1 MLKFLYVKWV
11 KPTLKGA
18 ISLKY
23 WQKEETFSVDE
34 KRALQGERLIKTVNH
49 VYKNV
54 PFYKKKMQDL
64 GIEPG
69 DIKGI
74 DDLSKLP
81 FTTKQDLRDN
91 YPYGL
96 FAVPMEDVVRIHAS
110 SGTTGR
116 PTVVGYTKN
125 DIKMW
130 QEVFAR
136 CLTSYGVTKKDI
148 VQIAYGYGLFTG
160 GMGAHYG
167 AEYLGATVV
176 PISGG
181 NTKKQIQLIQD
192 FGTTVL
198 ACTPSYALYIGETM
212 KSMGIDPR
220 TDTKLRVGVFGA
232 EPWTEEM
239 REEIE
244 SILGIRAMNIYGLSE
259 IMGPGVAF
267 ECEARDGLHINDDH
281 FVPEIINPE
290 TLEPEPYGVQGEL
303 VFTCITKE
311 ALPLLRYRTRDLTTL
326 TNEKCVCG
334 RTLVKMDRISARS
347 DDMLIIRGV
356 NVFPSQIESV
366 ILKIAEVAPHYVLI
380 VDRINNLDT
389 LEVWVEAKEGIFT
402 DAIKGLEKIEKHITN
417 ELFSLLGLHVK
428 VKLVEPKSIERSE
441 GKAKRIIDKR
451 KK

>member
-1 MLKFLYVKWV
+1 M
-11 KPTLKGA
+11 G
-18 ISLKY
+18 Y
-23 WQKEETFSVDE
+23 WQKEETMSLDE
-34 KRALQGERLIKTVNH
+34 KKVLQGERLIQTVES

-54 PFYKKKMQDL
+54 PFYKKKMQDM

-69 DIKGI
+69 DIKSI

-96 FAVPMEDVVRIHAS
+96 FAVPMEEVVRIHAS

-125 DIKMW
+125 DIDMW
-130 QEVFAR
+130 ADMVAR
-136 CLTSYGVTKKDI
+136 CFTAYGVTKKDI
-148 VQIAYGYGLFTG
+148 VQVAYGYGLFTG
-160 GMGAHYG
+160 GLGAHYG
-167 AEYLGATVV
+167 GEHLGATVV

-181 NTKKQIQLIQD
+181 NTKKQIQLIEE
-192 FGTTVL
+192 FGSTVL
-198 ACTPSYALYIGETM
+198 ACTPSYALYIGESM
-212 KSMGIDPR
+212 RNMGIDPR
-220 TDTKLRVGVFGA
+220 STNLRVGIFGA

-239 REEIE
+239 RAEIE
-244 SILGIRAMNIYGLSE
+244 DLLGIQAMNIYGLSE

-267 ECEARDGLHINDDH
+267 DCDEKGGLHINEDH
-281 FVPEIINPE
+281 FVPEIIHPD
-290 TLEPEPYGVQGEL
+290 TLEVQLYGKEGEL
-303 VFTCITKE
+303 VFTCVTKE
-311 ALPLLRYRTRDLTTL
+311 ALPLLRYRTRDLTSLQGGT
-326 TNEKCVCG
+326 CSCG
-334 RTLVKMDRISARS
+334 RTLVRMGRITGRS

-366 ILKIAEVAPHYVLI
+366 ILKVAEVAPHYVLI
-380 VDRINNLDT
+380 VERINNLDT
-389 LEVWVEAKEGIFT
+389 LEVWVEAKEGLFT
-402 DAIKGLEKIEKHITN
+402 DAIKSLEKVEKHITS

-428 VKLVEPKSIERSE
+428 VKLVEPKTIERSE

>member
-1 MLKFLYVKWV
+1 M
-11 KPTLKGA
+11 A
-18 ISLKY
+18 Y
-23 WQKEETFSVDE
+23 WQKEETLSLEE
-34 KRALQGERLIKTVNH
+34 KRELQGKRLIKTVNR
-49 VYKNV
+49 VYENV
-54 PFYKKKMQDL
+54 PFYNQKMKDI

-74 DDLSKLP
+74 DDLKNLP
-81 FTTKQDLRDN
+81 FTTKQDLRDH

-96 FAVPMEDVVRIHAS
+96 FAAPMKDIVRIHAS
-110 SGTTGR
+110 SGTTGQ

-130 QEVFAR
+130 QDVFGR
-136 CLTSYGVTKKDI
+136 CATAYGLTNEDI
-148 VQIAYGYGLFTG
+148 IQVAYGYGLFTG
-160 GMGAHYG
+160 GLGAHYG
-167 AEYLGATVV
+167 FEGLGATVV

-181 NTKKQIQLIQD
+181 NTKKQIQLIQE
-192 FGTTVL
+192 FGTTAL

-220 TDTKLRVGVFGA
+220 STKLRVGVFGA

-244 SILGIRAMNIYGLSE
+244 SLLGIQAMNIYGLSE

-267 ECEARDGLHINDDH
+267 DCKEKHGLHINEDH
-281 FVPEIINPE
+281 FVPEIIDPA
-290 TLEPEPYGVQGEL
+290 TLEVLPHGQEGEL

-311 ALPLLRYRTRDLTTL
+311 ALPLIRYRTRDLTHLDDTP
-326 TNEKCVCG
+326 CSCG
-334 RTLVKMDRISARS
+334 RTLIRMGRINGRS

-356 NVFPSQIESV
+356 NLFPSQVESV
-366 ILKIAEVAPHYVLI
+366 ILKVAEVAPHYVLI

-389 LEVWVEAKEGIFT
+389 LEVWVEAKEGLIT
-402 DAIKGLEKIEKHITN
+402 DAIKSVERIEKCITAD
-417 ELFSLLGLHVK
+417 LLSLTGLHIRVK
-428 VKLVEPKSIERSE
+428 IVEPRTIERSE

-451 KK
+451 KQ

>member
-1 MLKFLYVKWV
+1 M
-11 KPTLKGA
+11 G
-18 ISLKY
+18 Y
-23 WQKEETFSVDE
+23 WQKEETMSLDE
-34 KRALQGERLIKTVNH
+34 KKVLQGERLIQTVES

-54 PFYKKKMQDL
+54 PFYKKKMQDM

-69 DIKGI
+69 DIKSI

-96 FAVPMEDVVRIHAS
+96 FAVPMEEVVRIHAS

-125 DIKMW
+125 DIDMW
-130 QEVFAR
+130 ADMVAR
-136 CLTSYGVTKKDI
+136 CFIAYGVTKKDI
-148 VQIAYGYGLFTG
+148 VQVAYGYGLFTG
-160 GMGAHYG
+160 GLGAHYG
-167 AEYLGATVV
+167 GEHLGATVV

-181 NTKKQIQLIQD
+181 NTKKQIQLIEE
-192 FGTTVL
+192 FGSTVL
-198 ACTPSYALYIGETM
+198 ACTPSYALYIGESM
-212 KSMGIDPR
+212 RNMGIDPR
-220 TDTKLRVGVFGA
+220 STNLRVGIFGA

-239 REEIE
+239 RAEIE
-244 SILGIRAMNIYGLSE
+244 DLLGIQAMNIYGLSE

-267 ECEARDGLHINDDH
+267 DCEEKNGLHVNEDH
-281 FVPEIINPE
+281 FVPEIIHPD
-290 TLEPEPYGVQGEL
+290 TLEVQPYGKEGEL
-303 VFTCITKE
+303 VFTCVTKE
-311 ALPLLRYRTRDLTTL
+311 ALPLLRYRTRDLTSLQGGT
-326 TNEKCVCG
+326 CSCG
-334 RTLVKMDRISARS
+334 RTLVRMGRITGRS

-366 ILKIAEVAPHYVLI
+366 ILKVAEVAPHYVLI
-380 VDRINNLDT
+380 VERINNLDT
-389 LEVWVEAKEGIFT
+389 LEVWVEAKEGLFT
-402 DAIKGLEKIEKHITN
+402 DAIKSLEKVEKHITS

-428 VKLVEPKSIERSE
+428 VKLVEPKTIERSE